1 MTYIELGL
9 GRNETL
15 EYRAHLHWLYKVGA
29 WSVLVLLLAVA
40 AIAYAGGYH
49 VLAGVASI
57 ASGILFVAIMLPVWT
72 TEIGVTNQ
80 RLIYKRG
87 FVRRRS
93 DEFQLRAIEGVQMI
107 QGVLGRLFN
116 YGRIELQGT
125 GVSEMLLPPIADPL
139 ALRKALQEAIGAV
152 GRPSAP
158 LVPPPDHAA
167 SLRTASP
174 GP

>member
-1 MTYIELGL
+1 MTCSELGL
-9 GRNETL
+9 GPNETL

-40 AIAYAGGYH
+40 AAAYAGAYH

-57 ASGILFVAIMLPVWT
+57 TSGILFVAIMLPVWT

-107 QGVLGRLFN
+107 G
-116 YGRIELQGT
+116 ELANNEGIY
-125 GVSEMLLPPIADPL
+125 VDLKAFKIAKGAAKGDPSTQI
-139 ALRKALQEAIGAV
+139 AKMGAREVADGAIIFRFGDKLYIVDGKPA
-152 GRPSAP
+152 GSAP
-158 LVPPPDHAA
+158 
-167 SLRTASP
+167 
-174 GP
+174 